1 MAKLTHLEQN
11 PSYQLLANRIEQVSC
26 LLISLQSSVESE
38 TIPLPTIATS
48 IEGCQVLL
56 SQAAEQFN
64 HLNLLGVSHA

>member
-48 IEGCQVLL
+48 IEGCQALL

-64 HLNLLGVSHA
+64 HLNHLGVSHA